1 MTTKRKNN
9 KKRQRNKS
17 SPQTLS
23 ISKKH
28 RQSEIPKAECETKSS
43 EQSQTVI
50 NTDTES
56 GADKSVL
63 SDIRSVADSETDS
76 IDSIDTAQLNPEM
89 AHSLSQV
96 ANQDLD
102 STQMSQS
109 ILPNES
115 GAPQYVNID
124 PGLVPP
130 QGQQPPHPMMQQL
143 YNLQAHMQHPLMIPQ
158 PCLSEDDIVR
168 IAAKMKELLK
178 EDIEQQVQ
186 QQVELKVAQRMAPL
200 QDELN
205 ELKKRLAKV
214 EKELKKALV
223 RNDDL
228 EQYSRRPCL
237 RVSGIPETQGE
248 DTTGIVLDLAKRCGA
263 KIGVDDIDVS
273 HRVGPG
279 KSNTQD
285 DGDIAD
291 IADEPQERKHRE
303 IIVKFRKHGARLQLL
318 KGRAY
323 FRTKKE
329 KVYINE
335 DLCKPRKNIAFACR
349 QLRKNED
356 SPIVKTWVYNGNV
369 YIQDKDD
376 NKLRITSLD
385 ELEPFKPPE
394 EDEDL

>member
-28 RQSEIPKAECETKSS
+28 RQSEIPKAECEAKSS

-76 IDSIDTAQLNPEM
+76 IDNIDATQPNPEM
-89 AHSLSQV
+89 SQV
-96 ANQDLD
+96 ADQDLD

-115 GAPQYVNID
+115 GASQYVNID

-214 EKELKKALV
+214 DKELKKALV

-237 RVSGIPETQGE
+237 RVF
-248 DTTGIVLDLAKRCGA
+248 V
-263 KIGVDDIDVS
+263 
-273 HRVGPG
+273 
-279 KSNTQD
+279 
-285 DGDIAD
+285 
-291 IADEPQERKHRE
+291 
-303 IIVKFRKHGARLQLL
+303 
-318 KGRAY
+318 Y
-323 FRTKKE
+323 
-329 KVYINE
+329 KV
-335 DLCKPRKNIAFACR
+335 
-349 QLRKNED
+349 
-356 SPIVKTWVYNGNV
+356 
-369 YIQDKDD
+369 
-376 NKLRITSLD
+376 
-385 ELEPFKPPE
+385 
-394 EDEDL
+394 